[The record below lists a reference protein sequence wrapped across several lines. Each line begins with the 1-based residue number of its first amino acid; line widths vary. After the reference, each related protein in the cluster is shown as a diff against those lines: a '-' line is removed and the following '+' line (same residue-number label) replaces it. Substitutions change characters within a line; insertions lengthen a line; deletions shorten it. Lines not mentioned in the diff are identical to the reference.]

1 MSPMLAWRQL
11 RARPTA
17 SEPGSASAATAIV
30 GRYATRVF
38 VRSLCALSVVLGSPV
53 IAQAQETID
62 VAKITCD
69 QFLAGRVA
77 DSRSVGIWLSGYY
90 NGKRNN
96 TILDVSTL
104 QKNAQE
110 VMDYCIT
117 HPKVV
122 LMDAVTTLIGKA
134 NK

>member
-1 MSPMLAWRQL
+1 MIGNRWILSPSAVAMSAMLCGL
-11 RARPTA
+11 P
-17 SEPGSASAATAIV
+17 I
-30 GRYATRVF
+30 
-38 VRSLCALSVVLGSPV
+38 VLGTSAV
-53 IAQAQETID
+53 AQAQETID

-77 DSRSVGIWLSGYY
+77 DSRSVTIWLSGYY
-90 NGKRNN
+90 NGTRQN
-96 TILDVSTL
+96 TILDVSAL

-122 LMDAVTTLIGKA
+122 LMDAVTTLIDKA